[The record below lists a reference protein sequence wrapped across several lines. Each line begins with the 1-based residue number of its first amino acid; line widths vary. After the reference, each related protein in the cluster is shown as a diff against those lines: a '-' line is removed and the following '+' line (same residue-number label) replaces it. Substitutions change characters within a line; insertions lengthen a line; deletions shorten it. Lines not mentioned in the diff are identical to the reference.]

1 MKKMEEFPE
10 TEKCDCQLASKQS
23 PEITADSGKRN
34 QKENTSDTQQHS
46 DGIDE
51 KGRGG
56 IS

>member
-23 PEITADSGKRN
+23 QEITADSGKRN
-34 QKENTSDTQQHS
+34 QKENTSDTQQQS

-56 IS
+56 MS

>member
-34 QKENTSDTQQHS
+34 QKENTKEEALYPSQFKMLTS
-46 DGIDE
+46 VE
-51 KGRGG
+51 FV
-56 IS
+56 